1 MATRTSYSPGTFS
14 WVDLQT
20 SDPEAAKTFYGP
32 LFGWELEEMPT
43 DQEGVSYSMARL
55 GGEYCSAIAPLP
67 PGAPMPPHWNS
78 YVTVESADATAAR
91 ARELGGSTP
100 MDPFDVMEAG
110 RMAVIAD
117 PTGGVVLA
125 WEPRQHPGA
134 GRVNDPGC
142 FTWNELGTTDQ
153 DAASTF
159 YGALFGWTY
168 EDHPMGP
175 SGTYRTIQN
184 GDRPNGG
191 IRLLTEQET
200 AAGVPPNW
208 LVYFTTEDVDGSAT
222 KVGELGGAVLAPPMQ
237 LPMGS
242 RIAVVADPQGA
253 AFALFEGEV
262 QD

>member
-32 LFGWELEEMPT
+32 LFGWELEEMP
-43 DQEGVSYSMARL
+43 
-55 GGEYCSAIAPLP
+55 
-67 PGAPMPPHWNS
+67 
-78 YVTVESADATAAR
+78 
-91 ARELGGSTP
+91 
-100 MDPFDVMEAG
+100 
-110 RMAVIAD
+110 
-117 PTGGVVLA
+117 
-125 WEPRQHPGA
+125 
-134 GRVNDPGC
+134 
-142 FTWNELGTTDQ
+142 TDQ